1 MRVIS
6 VDPGY
11 DRIGVAVLEYIN
23 GKEKLI
29 HSCCIQTD
37 KSHPLLDRL
46 QDMGQQFSSLL
57 KTYSPDTL
65 GIETIFF
72 NTNQKTVI
80 GVAQARGIIIYLAQD
95 TGCQVYEFGPQEVKV
110 AVTGY
115 GKSDKHAV
123 IDMVLRLMPDA
134 PKKALDDEYDAIAV
148 GITCLAHYGRT
159 K

>member
-11 DRIGVAVLEYIN
+11 DRIGVAVLEYIA

-29 HSCCIQTD
+29 YSCCIQTN
-37 KSHPLLDRL
+37 KSHTLLDRL
-46 QDMGQQFSSLL
+46 QDMGQQFTSLL
-57 KTYSPDTL
+57 EIYAPDTL
-65 GIETIFF
+65 GIETLFF
-72 NTNQKTVI
+72 NTNQKTAI
-80 GVAQARGIIIYLAQD
+80 GVAQARGIIIYLAQAAD
-95 TGCQVYEFGPQEVKV
+95 CQVYEFGPQEIKV

-123 IDMVLRLMPDA
+123 IDMILRLMPDA